1 MAFFTKELKIA
12 ASVSNLAD
20 TMDFITEQ
28 AEAAGLSAPAVHQLE
43 LACEEIVVNVVH
55 HAYKDVPGL
64 MRISCS
70 SRKAGEIDVEIVD
83 WGPSF
88 NILDAPEPDLQSD
101 IALRPIGGLGVFL
114 AKQVVDELTWEREDD
129 ANVVRIRKGENG

>member
-1 MAFFTKELKIA
+1 MAFFTEELKIA
-12 ASVSNLAD
+12 ASVGNLAD

-28 AEAAGLSAPAVHQLE
+28 AEAAGLSPQAVHELE

-55 HAYKDVPGL
+55 HAYKDVPGH

-70 SRKAGEIDVEIVD
+70 SRKTGAIEVEIVD
-83 WGPSF
+83 WGPSY
-88 NILDAPEPDLQSD
+88 NILDAPAPDLEAD
-101 IALRPIGGLGVFL
+101 IEHRPIGGLGVFL
-114 AKQVVDELTWEREDD
+114 ARQVVNELTWERVDD